1 MLPHTA
7 VATLTPAVV
16 AATDVCM
23 THTNAGE
30 RLRWLRE
37 QVEELSQREVDR
49 IAGRTEGQCGMIEG
63 RGQMSMRPDVAASY
77 ANVFG
82 VTRSWLLFGEGSEP
96 TADAVRAA
104 VEAARAAKAP
114 PADPADP
121 SPYAKHPPAP
131 DDGASPYAGKP
142 VAA

>member
-1 MLPHTA
+1 
-7 VATLTPAVV
+7 
-16 AATDVCM
+16 
-23 THTNAGE
+23 
-30 RLRWLRE
+30 
-37 QVEELSQREVDR
+37 
-49 IAGRTEGQCGMIEG
+49 MIEG